1 MPGTAPSASQ
11 AAHTGCE
18 SRGGRQV
25 TREAATINKVGQ
37 TTFDFTD
44 QVVIVTGA
52 SGGIGSALADKFA
65 EAGADLILHGR
76 NAETLQAR
84 VESVEALGRKAALV
98 AGNIREPKTAEDLVR
113 TALERF
119 GRIDVL
125 INNAGGNFASRLE
138 DLSVNAWNATID
150 TNLSGAFHAARACL
164 PVFERQGG
172 GNVINV
178 GSGSANHAHPLRGAY
193 AAAKAGLASLTKT
206 MAWEWADRGIRVNCV
221 EPGATLT
228 PASRFASPETE
239 QKFGR
244 YLALG
249 RVGRPEEVADAC
261 LYLCSDAASFI
272 TGTVLQVTGGPH
284 TSSAADVELVRGPL
298 DA

>member
-1 MPGTAPSASQ
+1 M
-11 AAHTGCE
+11 
-18 SRGGRQV
+18 
-25 TREAATINKVGQ
+25 ATDSTMARKVGR
-37 TTFDFTD
+37 TTFDFTG

-52 SGGIGSALADKFA
+52 SGGIGSALAAKYA
-65 EAGADLILHGR
+65 EAGADVVVHGR
-76 NAETLQAR
+76 N
-84 VESVEALGRKAALV
+84 VEALQANVERVEELGQKAVLV
-98 AGNIREPKTAEDLVR
+98 TGNIREPETAEALVG
-113 TALERF
+113 TALDRF

-138 DLSVNAWNATID
+138 DLSVNAWNATIG
-150 TNLSGAFHAARACL
+150 TNLSGAFHCSRACL

-172 GNVINV
+172 GNIINV
-178 GSGSANHAHPLRGAY
+178 GSGSANHAHPMRGAY

-239 QKFGR
+239 KKFGY

-261 LYLCSDAASFI
+261 LYLTSEAASFI

-284 TSSAADVELVRGPL
+284 TSSAADVGLIREPRE
-298 DA
+298 

>member
-1 MPGTAPSASQ
+1 MTTTATTA
-11 AAHTGCE
+11 
-18 SRGGRQV
+18 
-25 TREAATINKVGQ
+25 KVGQ

-52 SGGIGSALADKFA
+52 SGGIGSSLADKFA

-76 NAETLQAR
+76 NVETLQAK
-84 VESVEALGRKAALV
+84 VEQVEEFGRKAV
-98 AGNIREPKTAEDLVR
+98 FVTGNIREPETAEDLVR
-113 TALERF
+113 TALERY

-125 INNAGGNFASRLE
+125 INNAGGNFACRLE
-138 DLSVNAWNATID
+138 DMSVNAWNATIG
-150 TNLSGAFHAARACL
+150 TNLSGAFHASRACL
-164 PVFERQGG
+164 PIFDRQGG
-172 GNVINV
+172 GNIINV
-178 GSGSANHAHPLRGAY
+178 GSGSANHAHPMRGAY

-228 PASRFASPETE
+228 AASRFADSATE
-239 QKFGR
+239 KKFGE

-261 LYLCSDAASFI
+261 LYLSSGAASFI

-284 TSSAADVELVRGPL
+284 TSSPADVALIRGQR

>member
-1 MPGTAPSASQ
+1 MA
-11 AAHTGCE
+11 
-18 SRGGRQV
+18 R
-25 TREAATINKVGQ
+25 AATTNKKVGQ

-76 NAETLQAR
+76 KAEALQAKAER
-84 VESVEALGRKAALV
+84 IGELGRNAAV
-98 AGNIREPKTAEDLVR
+98 VTGNIREPETAETLVR

-125 INNAGGNFASRLE
+125 INNAGGNFAARLE
-138 DLSVNAWNATID
+138 DLSANAWNATIG
-150 TNLSGAFHAARACL
+150 TNLTGAFQTACACL
-164 PVFERQGG
+164 PVFAGQGG
-172 GNVINV
+172 GNIINV
-178 GSGSANHAHPLRGAY
+178 GSGSANHAHPMRGAY

-206 MAWEWADRGIRVNCV
+206 MAWEWADRGVRVNCV

-228 PASRFASPETE
+228 PASRFAAPETE
-239 QKFGR
+239 KTFAEF
-244 YLALG
+244 LALG
-249 RVGRPEEVADAC
+249 RVGLPEEVADAC
-261 LYLCSDAASFI
+261 LYLCSEAASFI

-284 TSSAADVELVRGPL
+284 TSSPL
-298 DA
+298 DARLVREPRNA